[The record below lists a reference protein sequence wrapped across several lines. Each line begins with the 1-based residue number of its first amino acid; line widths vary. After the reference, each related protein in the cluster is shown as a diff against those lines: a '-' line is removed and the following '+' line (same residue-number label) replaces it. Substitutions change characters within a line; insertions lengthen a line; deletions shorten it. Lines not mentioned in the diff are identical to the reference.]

1 MCRRNFAASRHHD
14 LTSLSNPITHS
25 DTRPGFHS
33 AEAQAGAVYQI
44 LYNAPTQKS
53 VYQANACLV
62 AVSGPV
68 PAKESTKIRKPP
80 CSNVPMFHCST
91 LFQCSSCSTCSI
103 IFHQWN
109 KWNKWNSGT
118 ATTWTTKTSF
128 NVRLMRAN

>member
-33 AEAQAGAVYQI
+33 AEAQAGTVYQI

-53 VYQANACLV
+53 VYQANVCLV

-80 CSNVPMFHCST
+80 CSNVPDVPLVPLFST
-91 LFQCSSCSTCSI
+91 
-103 IFHQWN
+103 
-109 KWNKWNSGT
+109 SGT
-118 ATTWTTKTSF
+118 NGTSGTVEHLA
-128 NVRLMRAN
+128 VRHDRNPLIRFS